1 MLSVKKL
8 LIKLL
13 EALVV
18 QTSGNWSYVKL
29 GKLFVGMYSSTATLA
44 ITSASGSVYQ
54 SGAGTIS
61 FPETLT
67 NQCTSVTIQ
76 TSSYTVWT
84 SITESSNSQVQ
95 YRAMSAGSRASASY
109 NIRAITI
116 GKLQ

>member
-1 MLSVKKL
+1 MLDNILGFIAKAL
-8 LIKLL
+8 LLH
-13 EALVV
+13 E
-18 QTSGNWSYVKL
+18 SGNWSYVKL
-29 GKLFVGMYSSTATLA
+29 GKLFVGMYATTVTLA

-67 NQCTSVTIQ
+67 SQCTSVTIQ
-76 TSSYTVWT
+76 TSDYTVWT
-84 SITESSNSQVQ
+84 SITGSSNSQVQ

>member
-1 MLSVKKL
+1 MLMVKEL
-8 LIKLL
+8 LTKILN
-13 EALVV
+13 ALVLHE
-18 QTSGNWSYVKL
+18 SGNWSYVKL
-29 GKLFVGMYSSTATLA
+29 GKLFVGMYSTTATLA

-67 NQCTSVTIQ
+67 SQCTSVTIQ
-76 TSSYTVWT
+76 TGSYTVWT
-84 SITESSNSQVQ
+84 SITGSSNSQVQ

-116 GKLQ
+116 GKL

>member
-1 MLSVKKL
+1 MLIIKKL
-8 LIKLL
+8 LTKILK
-13 EALVV
+13 ALVLHE
-18 QTSGNWSYVKL
+18 SGNWSYVKL
-29 GKLFVGMYSSTATLA
+29 GKLFVGMYSTTSTLA

-67 NQCTSVTIQ
+67 SQCTSVTIQ
-76 TSSYTVWT
+76 TGSYTVWT
-84 SITESSNSQVQ
+84 SITGSSNSQVQ

-116 GKLQ
+116 GLLQ

>member
-18 QTSGNWSYVKL
+18 QTSGDWSYVKL
-29 GKLFVGMYSSTATLA
+29 GKLFVGMYSTTATLA
-44 ITSASGSVYQ
+44 ITSATGPIYQSGSV
-54 SGAGTIS
+54 AIS

-67 NQCTSVTIQ
+67 SQCTSVTIQ
-76 TSSYTVWT
+76 TGDYTVWT
-84 SITESSNSQVQ
+84 SITGTSNSQVH
-95 YRAMSAGSRASASY
+95 YRAISAGSRASASY

>member
-1 MLSVKKL
+1 MLILKKMLTKILKAL
-8 LIKLL
+8 LLH
-13 EALVV
+13 E
-18 QTSGNWSYVKL
+18 SGSWKYIKL
-29 GKLFVGMYSSTATLA
+29 GKLFVGMYATTATLA

-84 SITESSNSQVQ
+84 SITGSSNSQVQ

-116 GKLQ
+116 GKL

>member
-1 MLSVKKL
+1 MLDHILGFIAKAL
-8 LIKLL
+8 LLH
-13 EALVV
+13 E
-18 QTSGNWSYVKL
+18 SGSWKYIKL
-29 GKLFVGMYSSTATLA
+29 GKLFIGAYSTTATLA

-67 NQCTSVTIQ
+67 SQCTSVTIQ
-76 TSSYTVWT
+76 TGSFTVWT
-84 SITESSNSQVQ
+84 SITGSSNSQVQ

-116 GKLQ
+116 GLLQ